1 MSPPSTPTPN
11 LHAQC
16 CPRTSR
22 ATRCQRIVSRM
33 EFMNGNDSE
42 ISAIKPQRRIA
53 SKTKRKGSL
62 TSSPQGTFITS
73 PSADNTSNIQS
84 ADSHHTPKK
93 SRHGEVKSNASSL
106 RWTSGS
112 EDSDDSENENENE
125 SDSSNISSTKPRC
138 PSLNKD
144 SGSET
149 SSSEDEYTPSSSD
162 ESDSDVSHHPYSH
175 VLQKES
181 REDVCS
187 VDADE

>member
-1 MSPPSTPTPN
+1 MSPPSTASPN
-11 LHAQC
+11 SHVSH
-16 CPRTSR
+16 CPPASR

-33 EFMNGNDSE
+33 EFMNGNDSG
-42 ISAIKPQRRIA
+42 SSTVNPQRRIA
-53 SKTKRKGSL
+53 STSKRKGSL

-84 ADSHHTPKK
+84 ADSHHAPKK
-93 SRHGEVKSNASSL
+93 SRHGEVKSNASTL

-125 SDSSNISSTKPRC
+125 SDSSNTSSTKPRC
-138 PSLNKD
+138 PSFNNG

-149 SSSEDEYTPSSSD
+149 SSSEDEYTPSTSD

-175 VLQKES
+175 VLRKES
-181 REDVCS
+181 REGCMQC
-187 VDADE
+187 